1 MSSSTIGGF
10 TIVRNGVELDYPFIE
25 SISSALSLVDEFVV
39 VVGNSEDSTVDRV
52 RDLASDKVR
61 IIETD
66 WDPTL
71 RDGGKILAQQ
81 TDIGLAALNTNWGL
95 YLQADEIL
103 HEKDLD
109 GIRSA
114 ADRFGADGRVD
125 GLLFDYHHFW
135 GGYHHT
141 CQSRRA
147 YRREIRMVK
156 TGRGIFSYRDAQ
168 GFRKYATNNTDGAK
182 LSVIH
187 LKGPHIYAYSRVRS
201 AKAELEKVK
210 HIARYWHSD
219 DYIDSKYKQ
228 MNEWDYQS
236 IDSLSEFEQH
246 KHPSVMHPRVEKADK
261 LEFTGTPIYRSSKD
275 RLAQLVE
282 RYTGWR
288 IGEYRNYRIV
298 GKYTV
303 ALLMML
309 VSFSII

>member
-1 MSSSTIGGF
+1 MSSFTIGGF

-25 SISSALSLVDEFVV
+25 SISSALLLVDEFVV
-39 VVGNSEDSTVDRV
+39 VVGNSEDSTVDRI
-52 RDLASDKVR
+52 RELASDKVR

-66 WDPTL
+66 WDPAL
-71 RDGGKILAQQ
+71 RAGGKILAKQ
-81 TDIGLAALNTNWGL
+81 TDIGLAALNTDWGL

-125 GLLFDYHHFW
+125 GLLFDYYHFW
-135 GGYHHT
+135 GYHHI

-156 TGRGIFSYRDAQ
+156 TGRSIFSYRDAQ
-168 GFRKYATNNTDGAK
+168 GFRKHVANSISGAK

-219 DYIDSKYKQ
+219 DYIDSKYG
-228 MNEWDYQS
+228 NVDEWDYQS
-236 IDSLSEFEQH
+236 IDSLSEFERH
-246 KHPSVMHPRVEKADK
+246 KHPSVMHLRVEKADR

-275 RLAQLVE
+275 RIAQLVE
-282 RYTGWR
+282 RFTGWR

-303 ALLMML
+303 PLLMML
-309 VSFSII
+309 VLFIII